1 MTNEQREQA
10 RRAQAAYAEFL
21 HWCVE
26 YAWRDKGLPP
36 STTADLEQGFAALH
50 GLSGEKDFS
59 IYQDFRA
66 FLPDGKRAEFDKLRD
81 DVCKAYNVLGIDAAV
96 KRLEDEARYVEG
108 FDFGTNSL
116 EEIKQDIKQ
125 DIIQAVKEEHER
137 TRQGQEEIK
146 QGQGALLKGQA
157 EQGEFFIGLG
167 QTVNEI
173 DRNTRPDTP
182 RPHDSEVT
190 QPDAAQ
196 ILTDAGYKVS
206 ARQVQNW
213 DRFIKTNG
221 VKGTRPPE
229 GYRIELRAQYLT
241 FKAWAENAA
250 KGKRMKTAMRKR
262 RQKAHRTNA

>member
-26 YAWRDKGLPP
+26 YARRDKGLPP

-50 GLSGEKDFS
+50 GLSGEKDFHL
-59 IYQDFRA
+59 YQDFRA
-66 FLPDGKRAEFDKLRD
+66 FLTDGKRAEFDKLRD
-81 DVCKAYNVLGIDAAV
+81 DVCKAYHEQGIGAAV
-96 KRLEDEARYVEG
+96 QRLEDEARYVEG

-157 EQGEFFIGLG
+157 EQGEFIIGLG
-167 QTVNEI
+167 QIVNEI
-173 DRNTRPDTP
+173 DRNTRPKRTP
-182 RPHDSEVT
+182 HGTYKVT
-190 QPDAAQ
+190 QEDAARRLGRTVRT
-196 ILTDAGYKVS
+196 IKNWEAGEH
-206 ARQVQNW
+206 
-213 DRFIKTNG
+213 TP
-221 VKGTRPPE
+221 KGYSRETRRTLE
-229 GYRIELRAQYLT
+229 T
-241 FKAWAENAA
+241 FTAWALSWQAEQKSKLNT
-250 KGKRMKTAMRKR
+250 KKAMRYADEHGYTFGASQR
-262 RQKAHRTNA
+262 